1 MAAAAEQSA
10 PLLAGRYRL
19 GPELGR
25 GGFSQ
30 VHQAYDTITGRTV
43 ALKRLRD
50 DLAEPDGAKH
60 RLILEGRLLKTLR
73 HPNIVTIHEVDEHEP
88 YLALEFLPGKQLVT
102 KDPLSPATAIAVVCE
117 LLAALSAAHAAG
129 IVHRDVKP
137 SNLMLSGNRCVLIDF
152 GIAQAIGQASAG
164 LQTET
169 CAVVGSAGY
178 FSPEQVRGEAVDP
191 RSDLFSAGLIL
202 FELLAG
208 EPAFMIDADETRS
221 RSAISN
227 DNRAAALAYAVI
239 HLTPRL
245 ENRRSDLPA
254 SLTEAVAKAI
264 AKLPADRFQS
274 AAEMAEAL
282 MLAAVPLPR
291 SA

>member
-1 MAAAAEQSA
+1 MTAEAEQSA

-25 GGFSQ
+25 GGFCQ
-30 VHQAYDTITGRTV
+30 VHRAYDVESGRTV
-43 ALKRLRD
+43 AVKRLRD
-50 DLAEPDGAKH
+50 DLGEPDGGRQ
-60 RLILEGRLLKTLR
+60 RLILEGRLLKRLH
-73 HPNIVTIHEVDEHEP
+73 HPNVVAIHDVDEASP
-88 YLALEFLPGKQLVT
+88 CLALEFLPGGQLVA
-102 KDPLSPATAIAVVCE
+102 KQPLSPSTAVAVVCE
-117 LLAALSAAHAAG
+117 LLAALSAVHSSG

-152 GIAQAIGQASAG
+152 GIAQGIGEASVG

-178 FSPEQVRGEAVDP
+178 FSPEQVRGEAVDH

-208 EPAFMIDADETRS
+208 EPAFMIDPDETRS

-227 DNRAAALAYAVI
+227 DNRVAALAYAVI
-239 HLTPRL
+239 HLTPTL
-245 ENRRSDLPA
+245 ENRRPGLPA
-254 SLTEAVAKAI
+254 ALTQAVAKAI

-274 AAEMAEAL
+274 ADEMAEAL
-282 MLAAVPLPR
+282 MRAAIPLLR